1 MNIYEILKRPITTE
15 KSGILLDYY
24 DQYIF
29 EVDRRANKLQIKEA
43 VEKIFDVDVISVN
56 TMNKAL
62 ESTAK
67 ATKMDTSPRV
77 LGAGIC
83 RSSRMMIC
91 FSLALTERADL
102 YANRRILRGIFWR

>member
-43 VEKIFDVDVISVN
+43 VEKIFDVNVISVN
-56 TMNKAL
+56 TMIMPAKRGRFGRRQTVRKPAWKKAVV
-62 ESTAK
+62 K
-67 ATKMDTSPRV
+67 
-77 LGAGIC
+77 
-83 RSSRMMIC
+83 
-91 FSLALTERADL
+91 LAPGQE
-102 YANRRILRGIFWR
+102 IQFFEGV